1 MGTSSWNPG
10 AWTDYAARTAHR
22 STKDI
27 FAKRAMDPAMDPRN
41 IKVRESRDS
50 AANPDSTPIIVGLDV
65 SGSMGVLAE
74 NLVRKGL
81 GVLFQGILDNKVITS
96 PHLMAMAIGDAA
108 CDQAPLQVTQF
119 ETDIVITQQVEK
131 LFIEGG
137 GGGNNHESYQLPW
150 YFAAT
155 RTSTDAFE
163 KRGKKGFLF
172 TVGDELPPDQLLAAH
187 IKRTFGTGPAA
198 NLSLREVLTMAERM
212 YHVFHVVVE
221 EGNFARADPDAV
233 VDQWKAVLGQRVI
246 RLSDYTNLA
255 EVIIAAIEV
264 TQGVSAATVAGRWSG
279 KTSAVVARAV
289 GGLPAVR
296 AAVSDLVRF

>member
-10 AWTDYAARTAHR
+10 AWAAYSAATAGRSTKAIFAART
-22 STKDI
+22 
-27 FAKRAMDPAMDPRN
+27 MDPALDPALIRL
-41 IKVRESRDS
+41 RESRDS
-50 AANPDSTPIIVGLDV
+50 PANPDSTPIIVGLDV
-65 SGSMGVLAE
+65 SGSMGILAE

-108 CDQAPLQVTQF
+108 CDRAPLQVTQF
-119 ETDIVITQQVEK
+119 ETDLVIAQQVERI
-131 LFIEGG
+131 FIEGG

-155 RTSTDAFE
+155 RTSIDSFE

-172 TVGDELPPDQLLAAH
+172 TVGDEFPPERLPAAQ
-187 IKRTFGTGPAA
+187 IERTFGTRAQHDM
-198 NLSLREVLTMAERM
+198 SLREVLTMAERM

-221 EGNFARADPDAV
+221 EGSFARSQPDEV
-233 VDQWKAVLGQRVI
+233 VDRWKAVLGQRVI
-246 RLSDYTNLA
+246 RLSDYTKLA

-264 TQGVSAATVAGRWSG
+264 TEGVSATDAARKWNGATSL
-279 KTSAVVARAV
+279 VVARAV
-289 GGLPAVR
+289 GGLPAARVAAGGVVR
-296 AAVSDLVRF
+296 L

>member
-1 MGTSSWNPG
+1 MGTSSWDPT
-10 AWTDYAARTAHR
+10 AWSSYAARTATR
-22 STKDI
+22 STKAI
-27 FAKRAMDPAMDPRN
+27 FARRTIDPALDPAR
-41 IKVRESRDS
+41 IKLREARDS
-50 AANPDSTPIIVGLDV
+50 VAHPNSTPIIVGLDV

-81 GVLFQGILDNKVITS
+81 GVLFQGILDNKVIAD

-131 LFIEGG
+131 IFVEGG

-155 RTSTDAFE
+155 RTSLDSFE

-172 TVGDELPPDQLLAAH
+172 TVGDEMPPTGLPAAH
-187 IKRTFGTGPAA
+187 IRQVLGADA
-198 NLSLREVLTMAERM
+198 HQDLALREVLTMAERM

-221 EGNFARADPDAV
+221 EGNFARGNPDAV
-233 VDQWKAVLGQRVI
+233 VDAWRDVLGQRVI
-246 RLSDYTNLA
+246 RLADYTKLA
-255 EVIIAAIEV
+255 EVIISAIEV
-264 TQGVSAATVAGRWSG
+264 TEGVDAKIVAGKWTG
-279 KTSAVVARAV
+279 NTAMVIARAV
-289 GGLPAVR
+289 AGLPA
-296 AAVSDLVRF
+296 ATGKAGAVTRF

>member
-10 AWTDYAARTAHR
+10 AWTDYAAKTSRR
-22 STKDI
+22 STKAI
-27 FAKRAMDPAMDPRN
+27 FTGRTMDPSLDPRN

-50 AANPDSTPIIVGLDV
+50 LANPDSTPIIVGLDV

-74 NLVRKGL
+74 NLVRHGL
-81 GVLFQGILDNKVITS
+81 GILFQGILDDKVITS

-108 CDQAPLQVTQF
+108 CDRAPLQVTQF

-137 GGGNNHESYQLPW
+137 GGGNSHESYQLPW

-155 RTSTDAFE
+155 RTSTDSFE
-163 KRGKKGFLF
+163 KRGTKGFLF
-172 TVGDELPPDQLLAAH
+172 TVGDELPPDLLPAEH
-187 IKRTFGTGPAA
+187 IERTFGIRESQD
-198 NLSLREVLTMAERM
+198 LSLREVLTMAERM

-221 EGNFARADPDAV
+221 EGDFARRNPDAV
-233 VDQWKAVLGQRVI
+233 VEQWRAVLGQRVI
-246 RLSDYTNLA
+246 RLSDYTKLS

-264 TQGVSAATVAGRWSG
+264 TQGVSAVTAARRWSG
-279 KTSAVVARAV
+279 KTSAVVSRAV
-289 GGLPAVR
+289 SGLPAMR
-296 AAVSDLVRF
+296 APASNLVRF